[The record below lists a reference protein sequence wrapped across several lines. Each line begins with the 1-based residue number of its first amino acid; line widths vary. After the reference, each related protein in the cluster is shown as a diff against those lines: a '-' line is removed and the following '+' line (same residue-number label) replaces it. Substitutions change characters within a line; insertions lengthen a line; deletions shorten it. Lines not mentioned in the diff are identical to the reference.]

1 MPKRLQRILLWFV
14 VLYGLVLL
22 IAGRHIPRLYDLYVN
37 GIPTTGI
44 ITQRGG
50 DFGLTYL
57 FVVRG
62 QRYSGYAKIGVAA
75 IPISDT
81 GDPIYLTYLPEDP
94 RINVA
99 GDVKDLLRAEYEK
112 CEEWAPWTALAVI
125 VLFIWNVLLRS
136 FWFAETPF
144 AGSRF
149 DRFSRYL
156 FGD

>member
-1 MPKRLQRILLWFV
+1 MLIWFV
-14 VLYGLVLL
+14 ILYGVVLL
-22 IAGRHIPRLYDLYVN
+22 IAGRRIPRLYELYVN

-44 ITQRGG
+44 ITQRVG
-50 DFGLTYL
+50 DYGLTYL
-57 FVVRG
+57 LVVRG
-62 QRYSGYAKIGVAA
+62 QRYSGIARIGVGA
-75 IPISDT
+75 IPISAA

-94 RINVA
+94 SINVA
-99 GDVKDLLRAEYEK
+99 GDVKDLLREEYDK

-136 FWFAETPF
+136 YWFAQTPF

-149 DRFSRYL
+149 DRFSRFL